1 MAAGNW
7 RYHTRDFFKG
17 ERGGKKSRYRA
28 NIEAIK
34 TLRAIQAE
42 GRDVATPDEQ
52 EKLSKYVGWGAF
64 PELFGYDP
72 DWREERA
79 EFAALV
85 PDREDRESAA
95 RSTINAHFTHPDVV
109 DAHWRMLQR
118 LGFKGGKFLEPS
130 VGIGYYLGMMPPEV
144 ASRTAVSAVELD
156 NTTAAIAKLLYPSAH
171 VANQGFQDFAT
182 PDNFYDVVASN
193 VPFAAAG
200 PHDPRYN
207 SFKASL
213 HDYFFLKSVD
223 AAKPGGVVAHITSTG
238 TMDKPAGANVRK
250 QLAETCDLLAAVRF
264 PGGAHEENAGTQVVT
279 DMLILRKRPV
289 GVAPPPMDV
298 TPPEAEPK
306 QPGFTG
312 VTTDSLGRVYH
323 WVDGKRVPHDHWVDV
338 KPTTLADGKPARLN
352 AYWQTHPDDVLGTID
367 HSGTM
372 YRKDSL
378 NVTRADDY
386 DERLNRIIE
395 RLPENVLETS
405 DPWEKNPEQVRALY
419 EHASEVKEGGYWVDE
434 DGTLVVRA
442 NNAFRPAKVSKTE
455 IGRAHV

>member
-42 GRDVATPDEQ
+42 GRDVATPEEQ

-223 AAKPGGVVAHITSTG
+223 GAKPGGVVAHITSTG
-238 TMDKPAGANVRK
+238 TMDKPAGANV
-250 QLAETCDLLAAVRF
+250 Q
-264 PGGAHEENAGTQVVT
+264 
-279 DMLILRKRPV
+279 
-289 GVAPPPMDV
+289 
-298 TPPEAEPK
+298 
-306 QPGFTG
+306 
-312 VTTDSLGRVYH
+312 
-323 WVDGKRVPHDHWVDV
+323 
-338 KPTTLADGKPARLN
+338 
-352 AYWQTHPDDVLGTID
+352 
-367 HSGTM
+367 
-372 YRKDSL
+372 
-378 NVTRADDY
+378 
-386 DERLNRIIE
+386 
-395 RLPENVLETS
+395 
-405 DPWEKNPEQVRALY
+405 
-419 EHASEVKEGGYWVDE
+419 
-434 DGTLVVRA
+434 
-442 NNAFRPAKVSKTE
+442 